1 MREYGIGQPVPRV
14 EDRKL
19 LQGLGSYTD
28 DRLVAGAAHMYVVRS
43 PHAAAKLL
51 NIDIML
57 WIFEFFNKIL

>member
-28 DRLVAGAAHMYVVRS
+28 DRLVAGAAHMYVVITTRS
-43 PHAAAKLL
+43 SEIIKY
-51 NIDIML
+51 
-57 WIFEFFNKIL
+57 